1 MFRAENMEHLP
12 HAGFLTRSGAPARP
26 TSSSSA
32 RPPADAGVVKPSTAS
47 ILIVEDQEDVRRMMV
62 TALTIEGH
70 QVDEAANG
78 PEGLER
84 LKQGRYQLVLSDY
97 AMPGQTGS
105 WMLREAT
112 RLGLLD
118 HTAAVI
124 ITAHPDIE
132 PVPGVVVIPKPLD
145 LDDFLE
151 QLRKLLDPVRD
162 AECPPVQEAQGHRVE
177 LVLYVSSA
185 SSASRLAR
193 RAVERVLA
201 EFDASQ
207 VRYSVHDLVQ
217 EPDAGAADR
226 ITFTPTL
233 VRRYPAPRVWLLGGI
248 RDPLIVSDLL
258 RACGVDSRGITR
270 T

>member
-1 MFRAENMEHLP
+1 MEHRP

-162 AECPPVQEAQGHRVE
+162 PECR
-177 LVLYVSSA
+177 
-185 SSASRLAR
+185 SRAGG
-193 RAVERVLA
+193 
-201 EFDASQ
+201 
-207 VRYSVHDLVQ
+207 
-217 EPDAGAADR
+217 AGAPGRAGALR
-226 ITFTPTL
+226 ELGVECVPARAARGRTGARG
-233 VRRYPAPRVWLLGGI
+233 VRRVSGAVLGSRPRSGAGRRSGRSHHVHADARAALSGAARVAARWHPRSAHRLGSPSRVRRRQPGNYE
-248 RDPLIVSDLL
+248 D
-258 RACGVDSRGITR
+258 VD
-270 T
+270 